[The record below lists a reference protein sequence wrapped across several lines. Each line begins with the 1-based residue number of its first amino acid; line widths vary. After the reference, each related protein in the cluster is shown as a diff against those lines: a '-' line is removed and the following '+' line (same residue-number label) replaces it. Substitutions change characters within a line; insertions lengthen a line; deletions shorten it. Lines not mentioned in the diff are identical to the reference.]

1 MKILAVSD
9 TEVPMLYSPLIVQRF
24 RDVDMIISCGDLPYY
39 YLEYMV
45 SMLDVPLYYVRGNH
59 ANKVEST
66 TGGDRSSPLGAID
79 IHKHCKCDY
88 SGLLLA
94 GIEGSIRYNY
104 GPQQY
109 TQGEMWSM
117 VWLLTPAFFLNRLR
131 HGRYLDV
138 FVTHA
143 PPWKIHD
150 AEDRPHQGIKAFRW
164 VINTFKPRY
173 HLHGHIHLYRQDA
186 VKDTMVGRT
195 HVVNTYGY
203 QVLEINEKSLAPPPK
218 SSRLDLD

>member
-9 TEVPMLYSPLIVQRF
+9 TEVPLLYSPLIVQRF
-24 RDVDMIISCGDLPYY
+24 RDVDVIISCGDLPYY
-39 YLEYMV
+39 YLEYMI

-59 ANKVEST
+59 ANKVETT
-66 TGGDRSSPLGAID
+66 TGGDRSSPWGAID
-79 IHKHCKCDY
+79 IHQRCKCDP
-88 SGLLLA
+88 SGLLMA
-94 GIEGSIRYNY
+94 GIEGSLRYNY

-109 TQGEMWSM
+109 SQAEMWLM
-117 VWLLTPAFFLNRLR
+117 VWLLTPTFFLNRLR
-131 HGRYLDV
+131 YGRFLDI
-138 FVTHA
+138 FVTHS

-150 AEDRPHQGIKAFRW
+150 ADDRPHQGIKAFRW

-195 HVVNTYGY
+195 HVVNPYGY
-203 QVLEINEKSLAPPPK
+203 QVLEINEKSLTPPPK
-218 SSRLDLD
+218 STRLKLD